1 MMSFLSDWR
10 ILDLSLLLPGP
21 FATMRLAQLGAE
33 VIKVEPPGGDP
44 ARELGTSP
52 ESRTE
57 NGGNAGAHFYR
68 LLNAA
73 KRVVEV
79 DLKTDGG
86 RAWLLAQVTRSD
98 ALIEG
103 FRPGTLARLGLAPQE
118 LWAHN
123 PRLVIVSI
131 TGYASDGPLAPYA
144 GHDLDYLAWA
154 GMIADGAWPGTLQV
168 ADLMAGAMHAALLTV
183 AAVQHA
189 RATGQGAA
197 IEVPMMETIATC
209 APWSVAEAMASANAA
224 HITSLT
230 MPSPCEKELKAT
242 HVTKSFDRAMFSP
255 AQPDIE
261 PERTPALASL
271 LPHAVQ
277 SGIEPVQ
284 AQATGWSLPAFGL
297 LAGAVPC
304 YATYRCADGRWLAV
318 AALEPKFWQRFCT
331 ALERAEWLA
340 RQFDTSGATHA
351 EVQAHLLQRTQ
362 AQWCELL
369 IPADCCVAP
378 ALGLREAQVRLGLDP
393 SAVPWRVRAPA

>member
-209 APWSVAEAMASANAA
+209 APWSVAEAMAKKDAA
-224 HITSLT
+224 
-230 MPSPCEKELKAT
+230 P
-242 HVTKSFDRAMFSP
+242 
-255 AQPDIE
+255 
-261 PERTPALASL
+261 L
-271 LPHAVQ
+271 LQ
-277 SGIEPVQ
+277 
-284 AQATGWSLPAFGL
+284 TGL